1 MKFLLMAAVLA
12 SSVAVTI
19 AVIRALWR
27 PHLHSHSST
36 DRLGPVSDQ
45 WLTAHRGER

>member
-12 SSVAVTI
+12 SSVAVMI
-19 AVIRALWR
+19 AVIRVFWR
-27 PHLHSHSST
+27 PQLHSHSST
-36 DRLGPVSDQ
+36 ERLGPVSDQ